1 MNIKKRLQKLE
12 RKHGFESEQQRQGAY
27 EIGRRMGL
35 ENPQEHIHCVDDLIE
50 LMRQAYRNRD
60 GADIV

>member
-1 MNIKKRLQKLE
+1 MTLEKRLQKLE

-35 ENPQEHIHCVDDLIE
+35 ENPEEHIHCEDDLIE
-50 LMRQAYRNRD
+50 LLRQAYRNRD
-60 GADIV
+60 GTDSV